1 MAFILSIINEKGGS
15 GKSTLSR
22 LLATEFTRDG
32 WDVKIA
38 DLDPQGTCVSWA
50 LYRTKSKVDPAI
62 AVEPFRNIADA
73 LKHANAHNM
82 LIIDSH
88 GRADRDTFGIAKVS
102 NMILIPT
109 KPTQD
114 DLAPSIIL
122 AHELKENGINPDIMF
137 FVLNQTA
144 GQNPVLRARNAIRK
158 SGYQYIKEHLPAKD
172 SYSIAMQDGKSPSE
186 ASHPS
191 PKSKAIELYEG
202 ISEAIARLQEETE
215 KNE

>member
-1 MAFILSIINEKGGS
+1 MAFILSVINEKGGS
-15 GKSTLSR
+15 GKSTLAR

-50 LYRTKSKVDPAI
+50 LYRTKSKIDPAI

-73 LKHANAHNM
+73 LKHANSHNM
-82 LIIDSH
+82 MIIDSH

-102 NMILIPT
+102 DLILIPT

-122 AHELKENGINPDIMF
+122 AHELKENGIDPQKMF
-137 FVLNQTA
+137 FILNQTY
-144 GQNPVLRARNAIRK
+144 GENPVLKARNAIRK
-158 SGYQYIKEHLPAKD
+158 SGYQYLKEYLPAKD

-186 ASHPS
+186 TSHPS
-191 PKSKAIELYEG
+191 PKQKAIELYEG
-202 ISEAIARLQEETE
+202 VSEAIAKMQEET
-215 KNE
+215 KKA